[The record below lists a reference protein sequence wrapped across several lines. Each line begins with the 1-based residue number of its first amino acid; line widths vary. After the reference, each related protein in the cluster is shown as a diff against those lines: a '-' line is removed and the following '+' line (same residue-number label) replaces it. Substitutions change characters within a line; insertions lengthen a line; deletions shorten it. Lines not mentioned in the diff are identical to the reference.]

1 MRASDHHRLCI
12 ASRNPTADYARTIEL
27 RMAGHVKRWHTW
39 PTLRPQTVAAHSH
52 AAAMLLWQ
60 VYPAATYEMVMAMLA
75 HDLPEI
81 STGDI
86 PAHVKWASPEITSV
100 LDAMEQSWLD
110 ENFLNFELTPL
121 ELSILKFCDSFE
133 LMLWSIE
140 ELKMGNRYMERVI
153 KAITARLDGFCP
165 TDMAVWL
172 FREARREA
180 EALIGDLTV

>member
-1 MRASDHHRLCI
+1 
-12 ASRNPTADYARTIEL
+12 
-27 RMAGHVKRWHTW
+27 MAGHVKRWHTW
-39 PTLRPQTVAAHSH
+39 PTLRVQTVAAHSH

-60 VYPAATYEMVMAMLA
+60 VYPEASKEMIVAMLA

-81 STGDI
+81 STGDV
-86 PAHVKWASPEITSV
+86 PAHVKWSNPEISKV

-110 ENFLNFELTPL
+110 DAGLNYALKPL
-121 ELSILKFCDSFE
+121 EVNILKFCDSFE

-165 TDMAVWL
+165 TDMALYL

-180 EALIGDLTV
+180 EALIGDLTL